1 MPPFARRL
9 LVLLCGVAVGS
20 LSALE
25 VSHLVGGDNIFAAAP
40 RREFV
45 PIGTLTA
52 PLVGSDGHLLGYLS
66 FDAQIEV
73 PVRRE
78 HEVRSGLPV
87 LADAVNRTSFAAP
100 IAGPAEGYVP
110 QLQVLRELVHAAA
123 LKTYGADVVSRTVIT
138 RANLT

>member
-9 LVLLCGVAVGS
+9 LVLLCGIAVGS

-25 VSHLVGGDNIFAAAP
+25 VSHLVAGDNVFAAVP

-73 PVRRE
+73 PAPRE
-78 HEVRSGLPV
+78 REIRSGLPV

-123 LKTYGADVVSRTVIT
+123 LKTYGPDVVSRTVIT
-138 RANLT
+138 RANLI

>member
-1 MPPFARRL
+1 VPPFARRI
-9 LVLLCGVAVGS
+9 LVLLCGIAVGS

-25 VSHLVGGDNIFAAAP
+25 VSHLVAGDNVFAATP

-45 PIGTLTA
+45 AIGTLTA
-52 PLVGSDGHLLGYLS
+52 PLVGADGRLLGYLS

-78 HEVRSGLPV
+78 HEVRSGLPI

-100 IAGPAEGYVP
+100 IAGAADGYVP
-110 QLQVLRELVHAAA
+110 QLPVLRELVHAAA
-123 LKTYGADVVSRTVIT
+123 LKTYGPDVVSRTVIT
-138 RANLT
+138 RAALT